1 MLKRTGW
8 LIAVVVLLGLSGFV
22 AGVDAGRALPAA
34 QGERGATIGAYGNL
48 VLLAKAKCNPGFC
61 YGCEKQKVCV
71 VWKHNDTCTDHDTSN
86 FACCKFWVLTNT
98 GQCSCKASYCPN
110 GGCECRGHKSCTS
123 RACCDTFGGLWV
135 C

>member
-1 MLKRTGW
+1 MLKRMGW
-8 LIAVVVLLGLSGFV
+8 LIVVLILLGLSGAV
-22 AGVDAGRALPAA
+22 AGVDPGRALPVAESDGSA
-34 QGERGATIGAYGNL
+34 IIGGQNL
-48 VLLAKAKCNPGFC
+48 VVLAKVKCSPGFC

-71 VWKHNDTCTDHDTSN
+71 VWKHNETCTDHDTSD
-86 FACCKFWVLTNT
+86 FYCCKFWVLTNT

-123 RACCDTFGGLWV
+123 RACCDKFGGLWV

>member
-22 AGVDAGRALPAA
+22 AGIDAGRALPAA

-123 RACCDTFGGLWV
+123 RACCDTFSGLWV